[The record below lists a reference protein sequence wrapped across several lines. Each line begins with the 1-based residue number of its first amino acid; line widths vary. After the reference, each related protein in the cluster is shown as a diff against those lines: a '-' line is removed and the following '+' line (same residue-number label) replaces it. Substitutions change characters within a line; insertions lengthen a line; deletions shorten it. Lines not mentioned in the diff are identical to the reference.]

1 MYDLEKNV
9 PLSPMINNT
18 TEHEASHLNKND
30 LNHPSDILENYY
42 EEANEAMKVSEP
54 SIDNLKNLKEVQ
66 SANQDLSVAQLLS
79 NHREL
84 PRRAH

>member
-66 SANQDLSVAQLLS
+66 SVN
-79 NHREL
+79 
-84 PRRAH
+84 